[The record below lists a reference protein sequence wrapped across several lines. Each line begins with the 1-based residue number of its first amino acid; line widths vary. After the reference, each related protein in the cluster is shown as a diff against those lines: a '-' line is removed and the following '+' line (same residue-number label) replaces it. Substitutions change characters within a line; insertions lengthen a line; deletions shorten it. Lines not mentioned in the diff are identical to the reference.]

1 MHAAFVA
8 AGIFLSR
15 ILGLVRE
22 SLKARYL
29 GASGSIAADA
39 FQQSFQIPN
48 LLQNMFGEGVLSAS
62 FIPVYSRALARGNRE
77 EADRLAGAIGVL
89 MALTTSVL
97 VLVGVLLTPLLV
109 SVIAPG
115 FSGDRRE
122 LTIQLTRVLFPGAGL
137 LVFGAWCLG
146 ILNSHKK
153 FFLSYAAP
161 VVWNLAMI
169 VALLF
174 YRDNAPVPL
183 AIKVAWASVIGSAL
197 LVLVQLP
204 TVFSVATAMR
214 ASLGRGNPDV
224 RTVVR
229 NFTPA
234 FVGRGVVQISSYV
247 DQMIASYL
255 AIGAVALLAYSRTIV
270 MLPISLFAM
279 SVSAAELPAMASTRD
294 EDAAEHIRGRLSAGL
309 RQIAFF
315 VVPSAIAFLLLGD
328 VIAAA
333 LFQSGRFTAADTRF
347 TWGILAAASIGLLA
361 TSLAR
366 LYSSAFYALQDT
378 KTPLRM
384 AIARVVIAAALGA
397 FAALYG
403 PRLLGIPAQ
412 WGAAGLALASSIAGW
427 VEFLLLR
434 GRMHGRVGGSGLP
447 IGVLG
452 RLMAAGFVAGA
463 AAFGLKL
470 WLADAHRFVIAGVVL
485 GVFGAL
491 YLGLAIALKVP
502 EARGFVRRVTR
513 RGARGN
519 PGQGAG

>member
-48 LLQNMFGEGVLSAS
+48 LLQNLFGEGVLSAS
-62 FIPVYSRALARGNRE
+62 FIPVYSRALARGNNE

-89 MALTTSVL
+89 LALATSVL
-97 VLVGVLLTPLLV
+97 VLAGVLLAPLLV

-115 FSGDRRE
+115 FEGDRRE
-122 LTIQLTRVLFPGAGL
+122 LTIRLTRVLFPGAGL

-161 VVWNLAMI
+161 VAWNLAMI
-169 VALLF
+169 ATLVF
-174 YRDNAPVPL
+174 YRDDAPVPL
-183 AIKVAWASVIGSAL
+183 AIKVAWASVLGSAL

-204 TVFSVATAMR
+204 TVFRVASAMR
-214 ASLGRGNPDV
+214 VSLGRGNPDV

-234 FVGRGVVQISSYV
+234 FVGRGVVQISSYI
-247 DQMIASYL
+247 DQIIASFL
-255 AIGAVALLAYSRTIV
+255 AVGAVALLAYSRTLV

-294 EDAAEHIRGRLSAGL
+294 EEAAAHIRSRLDVGL

-315 VVPSAIAFLLLGD
+315 VVPSAVAFLLLGD

-384 AIARVVIAAALGA
+384 ATARVVVAAGLGA
-397 FAALYG
+397 FAALIA
-403 PRLLGIPAQ
+403 PKLLGIPAQ

-434 GRMHGRVGGSGLP
+434 GRLHGRVGGIGLP
-447 IGVLG
+447 VPALM
-452 RLMAAGFVAGA
+452 RLLAAGFMAGGVAFA
-463 AAFGLKL
+463 AKM
-470 WLADAHRFVIAGVVL
+470 WLAGAHRFVLAGVVL
-485 GVFGAL
+485 GAFGVL
-491 YLGLAIALKVP
+491 YLALTRAMGVP
-502 EARGFVRRVTR
+502 EVGTVLRRLRRRAR
-513 RGARGN
+513 
-519 PGQGAG
+519 

>member
-39 FQQSFQIPN
+39 FQQAFQIPN
-48 LLQNMFGEGVLSAS
+48 LLQNLFGEGVLSAS

-89 MALTTSVL
+89 LALATSVL
-97 VLVGVLLTPLLV
+97 VLVGVLVAPLLV

-115 FSGDRRE
+115 FEGNRRE

-146 ILNSHKK
+146 ILNSHKR

-161 VVWNLAMI
+161 VAWNLAMI
-169 VALLF
+169 AALLL
-174 YRDNAPVPL
+174 YRGDAPVPL
-183 AIKVAWASVIGSAL
+183 AVKVAWASVIGSAL

-204 TVFSVATAMR
+204 TVFSVASAMR
-214 ASLGRGNPDV
+214 LSLGRGNAEV

-234 FVGRGVVQISSYV
+234 FVGRGVVQISAYI
-247 DQMIASYL
+247 DQIIASYL
-255 AIGAVALLAYSRTIV
+255 AIGAVALLAYSRTLI

-294 EDAAEHIRGRLSAGL
+294 DEAAGHIRGRLEVGL

-315 VVPSAIAFLLLGD
+315 VVPSAVAFLLLGD

-333 LFQSGRFTAADTRF
+333 LFQSGRFTATDTRF
-347 TWGILAAASIGLLA
+347 TWGILAAASVGLLA

-378 KTPLRM
+378 KTPLRL
-384 AIARVVIAAALGA
+384 ATARVVVAAGLGALAALVA
-397 FAALYG
+397 
-403 PRLLGIPAQ
+403 PKLLGIPAQ

-434 GRMHGRVGGSGLP
+434 GRLHGRVGGTGLP
-447 IGVLG
+447 IGALMRLLG
-452 RLMAAGFVAGA
+452 AGFVAGGVAFA
-463 AAFGLKL
+463 AKL
-470 WLADAHRFVIAGVVL
+470 WLAGAQRFVVAGVVL
-485 GVFGAL
+485 GTFGAL
-491 YLGLAIALKVP
+491 YLTLARALGVP
-502 EARGFVRRVTR
+502 EVEGVLRRLR
-513 RGARGN
+513 RR
-519 PGQGAG
+519 AG